1 MAPNTVLPNFFSLT
15 NLLLATSFFFA
26 LSNAAPIPKTMD
38 VESRDT
44 TLLLPSRDM
53 WSEVAAVKPRYSP
66 IDNLRIGRSLLPSG
80 RSSRILP
87 RSPAENPLPS
97 VESRKVDFSAPKP
110 SPIVRRKVFPRF
122 PIAQPLSVG
131 TVVSET
137 GSVRQSLIPR
147 MSAMESVNEM
157 EKRTDIFEKATFNPK
172 EPAQKRNVENTPI
185 GATKVYS
192 GKLFRR
198 GLKTETLV

>member
-1 MAPNTVLPNFFSLT
+1 M
-15 NLLLATSFFFA
+15 
-26 LSNAAPIPKTMD
+26 
-38 VESRDT
+38 
-44 TLLLPSRDM
+44 
-53 WSEVAAVKPRYSP
+53 
-66 IDNLRIGRSLLPSG
+66 
-80 RSSRILP
+80 
-87 RSPAENPLPS
+87 
-97 VESRKVDFSAPKP
+97 
-110 SPIVRRKVFPRF
+110 
-122 PIAQPLSVG
+122 
-131 TVVSET
+131 SET

-157 EKRTDIFEKATFNPK
+157 EKRTDVFEKATFDPK